1 MAATAHSTTRL
12 VYVESD
18 IPEGV
23 TLAEWRRSRRTGA
36 ARRSPVLTAIGSVV
50 RRPVIREIALA
61 VIAYL
66 IYEAARLLTAGSYP
80 SAMENAQQVVALE
93 RHVNLDIEGTVQRAF
108 LDSPLLTVLN
118 YVYILAQNLILPASL
133 VFLYR
138 VNRATY
144 RTLRNTLL
152 ATWLLSIPVYALF
165 PAAPPRLAGLGILDT
180 VSSGSPLK
188 MESGTTTSLVNQFA
202 AVPSLH
208 VGFAFAIGIAVA
220 AALRQPLLR
229 LAALL
234 WGPLVL
240 LSVVATGNHFVFD
253 AVAGLLITAA
263 GYGAGRVV
271 AGGWPARGTALA
283 YAIGARR
290 RVESAPAMA

>member
-1 MAATAHSTTRL
+1 MATSAHTTPPL
-12 VYVESD
+12 IHVESAA
-18 IPEGV
+18 V
-23 TLAEWRRSRRTGA
+23 RRLSRR
-36 ARRSPVLTAIGSVV
+36 PPFV
-50 RRPVIREIALA
+50 REIALA

-80 SAMENAQQVVALE
+80 SALGNAHQVVALE
-93 RHVNLDIEGTVQRAF
+93 RDLSVDVEGAVQRAF
-108 LDSPLLTVLN
+108 LDSPLMSVLN
-118 YVYILAQNLILPASL
+118 YVYIVAQNLVLPASL
-133 VFLYR
+133 VLLYR
-138 VNRATY
+138 LDRAIY

-152 ATWLLSIPVYALF
+152 ATWLLALPVYALY
-165 PAAPPRLAGLGILDT
+165 PAAPPRLAGLGLVDT

-188 MESGTTTSLVNQFA
+188 MESGATTTLVNQFA

-220 AALRQPLLR
+220 AALRAPLLR

-253 AVAGLLITAA
+253 AFAGLLVTAA
-263 GYGAGRVV
+263 GYGVGRLV
-271 AGGWPARGTALA
+271 ANGWPARRRAAA
-283 YAIGARR
+283 YALSPGRPIEA
-290 RVESAPAMA
+290 APAMA

>member
-1 MAATAHSTTRL
+1 MAATAHITAPLRS
-12 VYVESD
+12 VGSD
-18 IPEGV
+18 
-23 TLAEWRRSRRTGA
+23 
-36 ARRSPVLTAIGSVV
+36 TAV
-50 RRPVIREIALA
+50 RRVLRRPFLREIALA

-80 SAMENAQQVVALE
+80 SAYDHAQQVVALE
-93 RHVNLDIEGTVQRAF
+93 KHLNVAVESGVQRAF
-108 LDSPLLTVLN
+108 LDSPLLTFLN
-118 YVYILAQNLILPASL
+118 YVYLVAQNLVLPASL
-133 VFLYR
+133 VLLYR
-138 VNRATY
+138 LNRATY

-152 ATWLLSIPVYALF
+152 ATWLLALPVYALF
-165 PAAPPRLAGLGILDT
+165 PAAPPRLAGLGIVDT
-180 VSSGSPLK
+180 VSAGSPLK

-220 AALRQPLLR
+220 AALRAPLLR
-229 LAALL
+229 VAALL

-253 AVAGLLITAA
+253 AFAGLLITAA
-263 GYGAGRVV
+263 GYGVARAIAAGV
-271 AGGWPARGTALA
+271 PARWAAALG

-290 RVESAPAMA
+290 PIEPAPALA